1 LAVLAIPL
9 LCRWLDLSDVWF
21 CRRSALH
28 PGLTPCTPSPIN
40 GEGELQAVCR
50 CRALRW
56 CCPLSTC
63 WRGVAASAV
72 RVRWAQAGCL
82 VDGICRRSQAG
93 FDGLLWAVS
102 RVMSTCTGIGSRI
115 HFRYDSYTEHIMGIV
130 NIDDDLHDQIRK
142 ASGVSC
148 RSINAQAAF
157 WIKMGMLCEMNPMQS
172 FHEIVAQELRAAGVV
187 PQVVKEAS
195 I

>member
-1 LAVLAIPL
+1 
-9 LCRWLDLSDVWF
+9 
-21 CRRSALH
+21 
-28 PGLTPCTPSPIN
+28 
-40 GEGELQAVCR
+40 
-50 CRALRW
+50 
-56 CCPLSTC
+56 
-63 WRGVAASAV
+63 
-72 RVRWAQAGCL
+72 
-82 VDGICRRSQAG
+82 
-93 FDGLLWAVS
+93 
-102 RVMSTCTGIGSRI
+102 
-115 HFRYDSYTEHIMGIV
+115 MGIV